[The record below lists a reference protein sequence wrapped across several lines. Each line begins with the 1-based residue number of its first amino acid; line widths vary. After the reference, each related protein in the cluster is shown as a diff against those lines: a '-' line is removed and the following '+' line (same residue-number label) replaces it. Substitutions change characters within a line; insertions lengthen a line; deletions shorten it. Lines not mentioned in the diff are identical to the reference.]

1 MLKLILERLLLL
13 LDRVISLQTR
23 LIDIFS
29 LGLFFTLSVLNSFRG
44 RNIVILAEERRLQP
58 KKSRNSKN

>member
-13 LDRVISLQTR
+13 LDRVISLQTW

-29 LGLFFTLSVLNSFRG
+29 PGLFFTLSVLNSFRG
-44 RNIVILAEERRLQP
+44 RSIVILAEERRLQP

>member
-13 LDRVISLQTR
+13 LDRVISLQTW

-29 LGLFFTLSVLNSFRG
+29 LALFFTLSVLNSFRG
-44 RNIVILAEERRLQP
+44 RSIVILAEERRLQP

>member
-13 LDRVISLQTR
+13 LYRVISLQTW

-44 RNIVILAEERRLQP
+44 RSIVILAEERRLQP